1 LAVTISLIDALG
13 HASMQLLL
21 DRGSLPEMGFCR
33 QTSVRWLGL
42 VVGVGVGVGVGL
54 FFCIAL

>member
-1 LAVTISLIDALG
+1 
-13 HASMQLLL
+13 MQLLL